1 MNSLKLVFILAF
13 LFVGYGLSAICLGQT
28 ELPPGKEDRDI
39 VQRAERKYL
48 GAGSENTILRFYGDK
63 VIEAG
68 EHINDYVL
76 VIKGDLSIRGQ
87 VDRDVLVVWGNVRVY
102 NTGKVR
108 GNITSV
114 GGTIEVFDN
123 GVVLGDMLETNSK
136 NLYVRNKNL
145 RRVLRGSMRRDRYGT
160 IPISEKSE
168 NILFKYNRVEG
179 LFLGM
184 QFPKNFIPRVGHL
197 SAHGFLGYGFK
208 SKDVRFQIG
217 LDRWFFS
224 PVDYRFELGAE
235 LHSLTESKD
244 LWRMPYFE
252 NTLAALLFRED
263 FHDYFQREGY
273 SFHVSQNLTPYVK
286 SELAYRQDDYASLS
300 NHASWSLF
308 GDKKRF
314 RQNPP
319 IAEGNMRS
327 IYGEVLFDNR
337 NDLDFTTTGWYALA
351 SGEVASSKLGG
362 DFSFNRCSLDVRYFQ
377 PVSTGENLN
386 VRLMLGTSEGELPV
400 QKNFEIGGIST
411 LRGYRFKEFTGDS
424 FFLVNL
430 EYRIHS
436 RILGAEFPLL
446 GDDFSL
452 ILFTDFGDAWNGV
465 AGDNMWDRLQMF
477 RVDRL
482 KNDVGI
488 AIADPEGEYRLNI
501 AKRTDTSENNFVVT
515 FRISQ
520 PF

>member
-1 MNSLKLVFILAF
+1 MNSLKLSFFMTL
-13 LFVGYGLSAICLGQT
+13 LFVCYGLYSMGIGQT
-28 ELPPGKEDRDI
+28 EPLPEKEDREI

-48 GAGSENTILRFYGDK
+48 GAGDRDTILRFYGDK

-68 EHINDYVL
+68 EHLSDYLL
-76 VIKGDLSIRGQ
+76 VIRGDLSIRGQ
-87 VDRDVLVVWGNVRVY
+87 VDKDVLVVRGNVRVY

-108 GNITSV
+108 GNITAV

-123 GVVLGDMLETNSK
+123 GVVLGDMLETNAQH
-136 NLYVRNKNL
+136 LFVRNKNL
-145 RRVLRGSMRRDRYGT
+145 RQVFRRSLKRDRYGT
-160 IPISEKSE
+160 IPISEKGE
-168 NILFKYNRVEG
+168 DILFKYNRVEG

-184 QFPKNFIPRVGHL
+184 QFPKNFIPRIGHL
-197 SAHGFLGYGFK
+197 SAYGFVGYGFK
-208 SKDVRFQIG
+208 SKDVRFQLG

-224 PVDYRFELGAE
+224 PVEYRFEVGAE

-244 LWRMPYFE
+244 VWRMPYFE

-263 FHDYFQREGY
+263 FHDYFGREGY
-273 SFHVSQNLTPYVK
+273 SFHISQNFTPYLK
-286 SELAYRQDDYASLS
+286 TKLAYRQDDYASLS

-308 GDKKRF
+308 GGKKRF
-314 RQNPP
+314 RRNPQ

-327 IYGEVLFDNR
+327 IYGEMLFDNR
-337 NDLDFTTTGWYALA
+337 DDPDFTTTGWYALA
-351 SGEVASSKLGG
+351 SGEVASSQLGG
-362 DFSFNRCSLDVRYFQ
+362 DFSFNRYTLDVRYFQ

-386 VRLMLGTSEGELPV
+386 VRLMLGASEGDLPV

-411 LRGYRFKEFTGDS
+411 LRGYQYKEFTGDS
-424 FFLVNL
+424 FFLLNL

-436 RILGAEFPLL
+436 RIMGTEFPLL

-452 ILFTDFGDAWNGV
+452 ILFTDFGDAWNGD
-465 AGDNMWDRLQMF
+465 AGGNLWDHLQMF
-477 RVDRL
+477 RVNRL

-501 AKRTDTSENNFVVT
+501 ARRTDTSKNDFVFT